1 MNDYNTIIE
10 TINNNVL
17 QAIHNSLK
25 PLWIKFEQEQ
35 SNYQTIVDIMRNMP
49 EFKSIQ
55 LENENLKRLL
65 KEKEQ
70 QISTPVEAVHESINL
85 EVTEHDSSKSDISN
99 IDDKVKLIYL
109 DVKLVP
115 KENSIQNISN
125 VLEED
130 EETVDE
136 VSEVEVSEIEVS
148 EIEVDE
154 EVSEVDEEVSEVEEA
169 SETVDEI
176 EESEEAS
183 ETVDEEEVCETV
195 EEEEACETVDEEEED
210 IPTCE
215 RSANLQIQ
223 NDNVKEEEEE
233 ATEEFFMVEIE
244 DFGNVYT
251 NDENNGLMYEVTGD
265 DDIGNQ
271 IGYFKDGEPILL

>member
-195 EEEEACETVDEEEED
+195 DEEEED